1 MKLLLN
7 LLNGTMNNKYG
18 FKKEMNI
25 KREKDETEK
34 DKQRQIIFYI

>member
-18 FKKEMNI
+18 FKKEMDI
-25 KREKDETEK
+25 KREK
-34 DKQRQIIFYI
+34 R